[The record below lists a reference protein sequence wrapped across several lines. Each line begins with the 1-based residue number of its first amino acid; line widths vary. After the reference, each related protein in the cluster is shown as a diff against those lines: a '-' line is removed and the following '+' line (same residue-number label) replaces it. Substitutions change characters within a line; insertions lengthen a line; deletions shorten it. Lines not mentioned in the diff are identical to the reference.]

1 MNNNNNNETKS
12 GLPLLIIG
20 GVLLAAII
28 GGWWL
33 YSSSSTT
40 PTPTPTRTSSNS
52 NSNGAAKPTPQSTP
66 LTTTVAGAQP
76 PHFKGSQNSPVVIE
90 EFVDFQCGTCAAMG
104 PIFNDI
110 TATYGSRIK
119 FIFRNFPLTQIHPNA
134 YDASVAAEAAGM
146 QGKFWEMQNLLF
158 QNQQRWST
166 ASGART
172 LFESYA
178 DTIGLDMEKFKADI
192 SGMTAKQRVDADMQ
206 RGRSLNINSTPTI
219 LINNRPVTPQ
229 QMTGEALKQIID
241 GELAKTSG
249 GQNQTAPAAATKS
262 PESGAAVNSSSN
274 AVNK

>member
-1 MNNNNNNETKS
+1 MNNKNNNETKS

-28 GGWWL
+28 VGWWM
-33 YSSSSTT
+33 YSSSSSTT
-40 PTPTPTRTSSNS
+40 TPTRTTS

-76 PHFKGSQNSPVVIE
+76 PHFKGAQNSPVVIE

-104 PIFNDI
+104 PIFNEI

-119 FIFRNFPLTQIHPNA
+119 FIFRNFPLTQMHPNA

-166 ASGART
+166 AAGGRT

-178 DTIGLDMEKFKADI
+178 ETIGLDVEKFKSDI

-219 LINNRPVTPQ
+219 LINNRPITPE
-229 QMTGEALKQIID
+229 QMNSVAMKQIID
-241 GELAKTSG
+241 GELAKISG
-249 GQNQTAPAAATKS
+249 GGQTQTAPASTVKS
-262 PESGAAVNSSSN
+262 AESNSAVKSNTN

>member
-1 MNNNNNNETKS
+1 M
-12 GLPLLIIG
+12 
-20 GVLLAAII
+20 
-28 GGWWL
+28 
-33 YSSSSTT
+33 YSSSSSSST
-40 PTPTPTRTSSNS
+40 PTPTGTSS

-76 PHFKGSQNSPVVIE
+76 AHFKGSQNSPVVIE
-90 EFVDFQCGTCAAMG
+90 EFVDFQCGTCAAML

-110 TATYGSRIK
+110 TSTYGSRIK

-166 ASGART
+166 AAGART

-178 DTIGLDMEKFKADI
+178 DTIGLDVEKFKADL
-192 SGMTAKQRVDADMQ
+192 SGMAAKQRVDADIQ

-219 LINNRPVTPQ
+219 LINNRPVTPE
-229 QMTGEALKQIID
+229 QMNSVSLKQIID
-241 GELAKTSG
+241 GELNKMSG
-249 GQNQTAPAAATKS
+249 GQNQTAPASATKS
-262 PESGAAVNSSSN
+262 PEGAAVNTNSN